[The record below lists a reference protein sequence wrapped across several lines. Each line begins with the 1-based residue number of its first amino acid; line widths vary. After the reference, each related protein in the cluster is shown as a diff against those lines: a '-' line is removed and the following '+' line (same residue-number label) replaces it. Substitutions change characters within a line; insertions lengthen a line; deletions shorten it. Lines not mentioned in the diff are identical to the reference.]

1 MPVTKEARAA
11 TVQEFARQPGDTG
24 SAEVQVALLTQRI
37 DALTSHLQRHV
48 NDVATRRGLIKMVA
62 RRNSLLA
69 YLQRCDSQRH
79 AALAERLGL
88 RA

>member
-1 MPVTKEARAA
+1 MPVTKEAKTAA
-11 TVQEFARQPGDTG
+11 AQQFARTAGDTG
-24 SAEVQVALLTQRI
+24 SPEVQVALLTQRI
-37 DALTSHLQRHV
+37 EALNGHLQSHV

-69 YLQRCDSQRH
+69 YLQRTDNARYIT
-79 AALAERLGL
+79 LADRLGL